1 MGKKVH
7 VGSLA
12 FDTTCQNLQESLG
25 KATAI
30 EFAAVITDGRA
41 GGR

>member
-1 MGKKVH
+1 MGNKVH

-12 FDTTCQNLQESLG
+12 FETTCQNLQESFG
-25 KATAI
+25 RATAS
-30 EFAAVITDGRA
+30 ESAAVITDGRT